1 MSALDQRGLDDAERL
16 GARVEVAQ
24 PRRNHLDQREI
35 LAERAGLRDLLLV
48 DAAVLLPLGTQE
60 HLGVAFGLHRHL
72 VGHPTTSA
80 TRWLPPM
87 LTTLRAAALV
97 SKSTS
102 PWSVTA
108 RSTSAAS
115 GCPSASTVATTPNL
129 AARTKSTNWARVM
142 GSLDT
147 PRV

>member
-1 MSALDQRGLDDAERL
+1 MSALDQRGFDDAERL

-24 PRRNHLDQREI
+24 PRRNHLDQREV

-48 DAAVLLPLGTQE
+48 DAAVLLPFCTRE
-60 HLGVAFGLHRHL
+60 HLGVALACTDTL
-72 VGHPTTSA
+72 SAHPTTSA

-102 PWSVTA
+102 PW
-108 RSTSAAS
+108 
-115 GCPSASTVATTPNL
+115 
-129 AARTKSTNWARVM
+129 
-142 GSLDT
+142 
-147 PRV
+147 